1 MTHMVSVCQLA
12 ACCQQQY
19 LKVSAR
25 QHRLAAICSH
35 LLLLLLVIRIVVWL
49 LIYPWLNIFPAWVHI
64 PQVVP
69 LVGHLQGVLCPALVG
84 AVWITPTRHGGICF
98 ATVLACC

>member
-1 MTHMVSVCQLA
+1 
-12 ACCQQQY
+12 
-19 LKVSAR
+19 
-25 QHRLAAICSH
+25 
-35 LLLLLLVIRIVVWL
+35 
-49 LIYPWLNIFPAWVHI
+49 
-64 PQVVP
+64 VVP